1 MLPILLSVIIGVV
14 FGIFFKVDFLMQYAD
29 SLSSFG
35 LCILLFFIGIDI
47 GFSKD
52 IGKNLK
58 TMSKKV
64 LLLPFVAIIGS
75 LVGGFIA
82 SFILSLT
89 TKECIA
95 VAAGMGWYSFS
106 AIELGQVNPYLGGV
120 ALLTNVFRELLSIIF
135 VPVIAAKIGSYE
147 SVATCGAT
155 AMDSV
160 LPIINRSNPPKISIV
175 AFYSGLIISII
186 VPILLPT
193 LITIFGW
200 R

>member
-1 MLPILLSVIIGVV
+1 MI
-14 FGIFFKVDFLMQYAD
+14 FKVDFLMYYAD

-35 LCILLFFIGIDI
+35 LCVLLFFIGIDI

-64 LLLPFVAIIGS
+64 LLLPFIAIIGS
-75 LVGGFIA
+75 LVGGFVA
-82 SFILSLT
+82 SFVLALT
-89 TKECIA
+89 AKECIA

-120 ALLTNVFRELLSIIF
+120 ALLTNIFRELLSIIF
-135 VPVIAAKIGSYE
+135 VPLIAVKIGSYE

-175 AFYSGLIISII
+175 AFYSGLVISIL

-193 LITIFGW
+193 LVAIFGW
-200 R
+200 

>member
-1 MLPILLSVIIGVV
+1 MLAILLSVIIGISC
-14 FGIFFKVDFLMQYAD
+14 GIFFKVDFLMEYAD
-29 SLSSFG
+29 PLSSFG
-35 LCILLFFIGIDI
+35 LCLLLFFIGIDI
-47 GFSKD
+47 GYSKD

-64 LLLPFVAIIGS
+64 LLLPFIVIIGS

-82 SFILSLT
+82 SFILSLNA
-89 TKECIA
+89 KECVA

-106 AIELGQVNPYLGGV
+106 AIELGQVDPYLGGV

-135 VPVIAAKIGSYE
+135 VPLIATKIGSYE
-147 SVATCGAT
+147 SVVTCGAT

-160 LPIINRSNPPKISIV
+160 LPIINRSNPPKISII
-175 AFYSGLIISII
+175 AFYSGLVISIL

-193 LITIFGW
+193 LIALFGW
-200 R
+200 